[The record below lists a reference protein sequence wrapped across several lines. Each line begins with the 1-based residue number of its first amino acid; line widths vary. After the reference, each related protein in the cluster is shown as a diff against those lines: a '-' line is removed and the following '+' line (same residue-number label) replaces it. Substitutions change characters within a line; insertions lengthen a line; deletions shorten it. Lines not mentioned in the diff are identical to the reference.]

1 MKLMREKYPCVM
13 RTAGSHGLFD
23 VICVG
28 QDTRFIQV
36 KTGRGDAL
44 RAAHG
49 ISAAKLDPS
58 NRYEIWYKMKRKW
71 KIMKVTQKNDTRN
84 T

>member
-1 MKLMREKYPCVM
+1 M

-28 QDTRFIQV
+28 KDTRFIQV
-36 KTGRGDAL
+36 KTTRGDAL
-44 RAAHG
+44 RAAHA
-49 ISAAKLDPS
+49 ISHAALDPT
-58 NRYEIWYKMKRKW
+58 NRYEIWYKKNRKW
-71 KIMKVTQKNDTRN
+71 MTMKVTPTSAIRP